1 MPNRTITKTPD
12 TLEPAT
18 LDSSNDV
25 DNSDAEAAVEIN
37 DMEEEEEA
45 SEKDAVDDWWC
56 IDVVK

>member
-18 LDSSNDV
+18 LDSGNDI
-25 DNSDAEAAVEIN
+25 DNSDDEAAVEIN

-45 SEKDAVDDWWC
+45 SEKDAVDD
-56 IDVVK
+56 VLM